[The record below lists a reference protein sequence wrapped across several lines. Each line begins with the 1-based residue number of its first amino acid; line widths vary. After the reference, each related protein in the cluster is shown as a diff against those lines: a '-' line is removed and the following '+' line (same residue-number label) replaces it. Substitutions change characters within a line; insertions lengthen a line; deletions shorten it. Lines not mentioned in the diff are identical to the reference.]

1 MVNPG
6 LVLRAGIPPVNILE
20 LTQSETQNKLA
31 SRTMALLG
39 SLCTFLDYVTMF
51 KSIGLCANLYRA

>member
-20 LTQSETQNKLA
+20 LTQSDTPTSMAQPVD
-31 SRTMALLG
+31 SRLRLFLQSYLPMPYAL
-39 SLCTFLDYVTMF
+39 SL
-51 KSIGLCANLYRA
+51 